1 MKSRPIGHFAVWAE
15 FNPQIRDPRRAPSPS
30 VDEDSCRLRLLDC
43 PIDNLSLEETLNRIE
58 SFVRSGTP
66 HRHVAINVD
75 KVLKTRADA
84 GFRRII
90 EEADLINVDG
100 QPVVWA
106 ARLLGAR
113 MKGRVAGIDLMQS
126 LVARSEQRGWRVYF
140 LGAEKTVLDKMV
152 AVYRGRFPELQ
163 IAGYRHGYWASADEE
178 QAIVEQIR
186 IAKPDVLFIG
196 VSSPKKE
203 IFAYQ
208 HAHSM
213 GVPFIMGVG
222 GSFDVIAG
230 LTRRAPLWMQ
240 HAGLE
245 WFWRFL
251 QEPRRM
257 WRRYFIHDMKFVSL
271 VAREI
276 IRGRRLPS

>member
-1 MKSRPIGHFAVWAE
+1 VKATWAVS
-15 FNPQIRDPRRAPSPS
+15 NPQTSDPQRALS
-30 VDEDSCRLRLLDC
+30 VSMNQDSSCRSRLLDC
-43 PIDNLSLEETLNRIE
+43 PIDNLSFEETLNRIE
-58 SFVRSGTP
+58 AFVRSGTA

-75 KVLKTRADA
+75 KVLKARSDA
-84 GFRRII
+84 GLRRII
-90 EEADLINVDG
+90 DEADLISVDG

-113 MKGRVAGIDLMQS
+113 IKARVAGIDLMQA
-126 LVARSEQRGWRVYF
+126 LVSRSERRGWRVFF
-140 LGAEKTVLDKMV
+140 LGAKEAVLDKMV
-152 AVYRGRFPELQ
+152 ALYRKQFPGLQ
-163 IAGYRHGYWASADEE
+163 IAGYRHGYWASADADEE
-178 QAIVEQIR
+178 KAIVEQIR
-186 IAKPDVLFIG
+186 TAKPDVLFIG

-208 HAHSM
+208 HAQRM

-230 LTRRAPLWMQ
+230 VTRRAPLWMQ

-271 VAREI
+271 VVREI
-276 IRGRRLPS
+276 IRGRRIPS

>member
-1 MKSRPIGHFAVWAE
+1 MDQDVSSRMRVL
-15 FNPQIRDPRRAPSPS
+15 N
-30 VDEDSCRLRLLDC
+30 C

-58 SFVRSGTP
+58 LFVRSGTP

-75 KVLKTRADA
+75 KLLKARSDA
-84 GFRRII
+84 ALRRII
-90 EEADLINVDG
+90 EEADLISVDG

-106 ARLLGAR
+106 AQLLGGR
-113 MKGRVAGIDLMQS
+113 MKGRVAGIDLMQA
-126 LVARSEQRGWRVYF
+126 LVERSEQRGWRVYF
-140 LGAEKTVLDKMV
+140 LGARGAVLEKMV
-152 AVYRGRFPELQ
+152 ANYRVRFPALQ

-178 QAIVEQIR
+178 KAVVEQIQM
-186 IAKPDVLFIG
+186 AKPDLLFIG

-203 IFAYQ
+203 IFAHQ
-208 HAHSM
+208 HARAM

-222 GSFDVIAG
+222 GSFDVVAG
-230 LTRRAPLWMQ
+230 VTRRAPEWMQ

-257 WRRYFIHDMKFVSL
+257 WRRYLIHDMKFVNL

-276 IRGRRLPS
+276 ILGRRIRS